1 MRSTKSAM
9 GQRMTYL
16 LLKTKKA
23 VIYFHLAM
31 PREGKTSS
39 AVGSAAGN
47 KSVWLNYN
55 PADYK
60 NLNISPEIKDLFKHI
75 TNYIPEVYEL
85 ETHLK
90 PFIPEYIPAI
100 GEVDAFIKIP
110 RPDNEEENLGISIID
125 E

>member
-1 MRSTKSAM
+1 
-9 GQRMTYL
+9 MTAPL
-16 LLKTKKA
+16 TTCLRLKMKRA
-23 VIYFHLAM
+23 VLFVDPAVH
-31 PREGKTSS
+31 REGKTGSS
-39 AVGSAAGN
+39 GGAAAGS

-85 ETHLK
+85 EAHLK

>member
-1 MRSTKSAM
+1 M
-9 GQRMTYL
+9 
-16 LLKTKKA
+16 KKA
-23 VIYFHLAM
+23 VQVYNLAI
-31 PREGKTSS
+31 PREPKTGVSGG
-39 AVGSAAGN
+39 AASAAGA

-60 NLNISPEIKDLFKHI
+60 NLNISPEIKDLFSHI
-75 TNYIPEVYEL
+75 TNYVPEVYEL
-85 ETHLK
+85 EAHLK

-110 RPDNEEENLGISIID
+110 RPDNEDEILGLNIID

>member
-1 MRSTKSAM
+1 MCPLPKM
-9 GQRMTYL
+9 
-16 LLKTKKA
+16 KKA
-23 VIYFHLAM
+23 VYSFDLAL

-39 AVGSAAGN
+39 AVGAAAGN

-60 NLNISPEIKDLFKHI
+60 NLNISPEIKDLFSHI

-85 ETHLK
+85 DAHLK
-90 PFIPEYIPAI
+90 PFLPEYIPAI

-110 RPDNEEENLGISIID
+110 RPDGEEENLGISIID

>member
-1 MRSTKSAM
+1 MFH
-9 GQRMTYL
+9 

-23 VIYFHLAM
+23 VGLFDPLVSNPPKPGGAD
-31 PREGKTSS
+31 P
-39 AVGSAAGN
+39 SAAGN

-60 NLNISPEIKDLFKHI
+60 NLSISPEIKDLFSHI

-85 ETHLK
+85 ESHLK

-110 RPDNEEENLGISIID
+110 RPDSEEENLGITIID

>member
-1 MRSTKSAM
+1 MMAQLTM
-9 GQRMTYL
+9 FHPHRM
-16 LLKTKKA
+16 KRE
-23 VIYFHLAM
+23 VIVFHSAM
-31 PREGKTSS
+31 PREGG
-39 AVGSAAGN
+39 AGGSTGGAAA

-85 ETHLK
+85 DAHLK

-110 RPDNEEENLGISIID
+110 RPDNDEEILGINIID